1 MMPDAHKT
9 PSYFFV
15 SVASAVVASVVAWG
29 IFRVFPTHPPP
40 LEARLKLSPDD
51 FDRLKRIA
59 QDPNESAQ
67 LRTRIDQL
75 QRQLEGL
82 KRPSPAPASAS
93 KPAKGALELRHDGK
107 TDAEPTSKNDQAPPP
122 SAIPGFKIIAPTAGS
137 VFAPGQEVP
146 VRWTGGSPSW
156 SVNVSLIDSA
166 AWTVVKSAASNLPN
180 RGSLSDTFPT
190 TLSFDGPCGRSY
202 LYYVENVERTTWTY
216 GSLFSVVCP
225 SHP

>member
-1 MMPDAHKT
+1 MPDAHKT
-9 PSYFFV
+9 PSYFLV
-15 SVASAVVASVVAWG
+15 SVASAVVAAVVVWG
-29 IFRVFPTHPPP
+29 IFRVFPTQQPP

-51 FDRLKRIA
+51 FDQLKHTL
-59 QDPNESAQ
+59 QDPIESAQ
-67 LRTRIDQL
+67 LKTRIDQL

-82 KRPSPAPASAS
+82 KGPSPSPVSAS
-93 KPAKGALELRHDGK
+93 KPAKGASELRHNGRADP
-107 TDAEPTSKNDQAPPP
+107 ELTSRSDQAPP
-122 SAIPGFKIIAPTAGS
+122 SSFPGFKIIAPTAGS

-146 VRWTGGSPSW
+146 IRWTGGFPSW

-180 RGSLSDTFPT
+180 RGSLSDAFPT
-190 TLSFDGPCGRSY
+190 SLPFDGPCGRSY
-202 LYYVENVERTTWTY
+202 VYYVENVERTAWTY